1 MCSAIAFPTSTNCS
15 GTSITI
21 LGIDPPAFWTTF
33 DSLFYQIFED
43 LSRMRAT
50 PYETRWEEPAGVL
63 RYAVFASPAKP
74 SYIYSPE
81 AGLQRR
87 RIPAAESY
95 VPIFQAIDLTHDDA
109 DR

>member
-21 LGIDPPAFWTTF
+21 LGIAPPAFWTTF

-50 PYETRWEEPAGVL
+50 PVL
-63 RYAVFASPAKP
+63 YQFLLADSSATSMVSQFGA
-74 SYIYSPE
+74 YS
-81 AGLQRR
+81 LQLSQFLFRAHFICR
-87 RIPAAESY
+87 MDA
-95 VPIFQAIDLTHDDA
+95 PIVVALS
-109 DR
+109 